1 MKKCTPY
8 SFGQL
13 FKFTN
18 KKKNSASLALVR
30 SLNLRDDTKSMVA
43 ASSESGVS
51 FYTSH
56 LKNEYHVGTIDCK
69 ILGYPKVDQNKMDKL
84 FSGTKPEGYFDR
96 ALSHSFIEALLRSN
110 FVSLELA
117 RSIRP
122 IDKPTNV
129 VIDSGSYTSTKFVKA
144 NNEKINLVNTYTY
157 HQAGNAVIG
166 SISVENYTWNFLDF
180 YVPSCNFREESAP
193 DLAILPSESIVWV
206 WEPAENK
213 WTTCSVENTKS
224 KNGTKIK
231 SEFKRIELDG
241 EKVKYTDVV
250 LSVREM
256 TERAL
261 TNTIHKMIQKDEI
274 RIVIS
279 SLKHISPSTS
289 NYNKVQIN
297 QMMLKLIKNSFKCDF
312 LEALKLSLFDS
323 SEYKS
328 CNSFEEFMTLLF
340 DKRGRPLVARY
351 QEKSAL
357 NNVATHAIEAAKNS
371 EPLFWG
377 IKEAAYWGTGE
388 ESEKKILKTL
398 NHSFC
403 HNTDGVLSVDLR
415 DALKFCDSQLR
426 YLMGYHDCESHT
438 IRQQCIE
445 VNTTIDI
452 KKIVLLQREDTET
465 YNVLI
470 STPTYI
476 HEMGEKAV
484 RKFVQAKL
492 DSIKANNK
500 INYMAA
506 GRSSDPTVRLS
517 KVQEV
522 EGRASLLTQSTDN
535 KYQAITIKEIN
546 S

>member
-13 FKFTN
+13 FKFAN
-18 KKKNSASLALVR
+18 KKKNSANLALVR
-30 SLNLRDDTKSMVA
+30 SLELRDDTKSMIA

-51 FYTSH
+51 FYKSH
-56 LKNEYHVGTIDCK
+56 KKNELYVGTIDCK
-69 ILGYPKVDQNKMDKL
+69 ILGYPRADQNKINKL
-84 FSGTKPEGYFDR
+84 FNGTKPEGYFDR

-122 IDKPTNV
+122 INKPTNI
-129 VIDSGSYTSTKFVKA
+129 VIDSGSYTSTKFFHG
-144 NNEKINLVNTYTY
+144 NNEKINLVNTYTDR
-157 HQAGNAVIG
+157 QAGNAVIG
-166 SISVENYTWNFLDF
+166 SISVENYIWNFFDF
-180 YVPSCNFREESAP
+180 YVPSCNFYEESAP
-193 DLAILPSESIVWV
+193 DLVILPSESIVWV

-213 WTTCSVENTKS
+213 WTTCFVENTKS

-241 EKVKYTDVV
+241 EKIKYTDVII
-250 LSVREM
+250 STREM

-261 TNTIHKMIQKDEI
+261 TNVIQKMIQKDEI

-289 NYNKVQIN
+289 TYNKVQVNPIV
-297 QMMLKLIKNSFKCDF
+297 QKLMKKSFKCDF

-328 CNSFEEFMTLLF
+328 CNSFEEFMALLF
-340 DKRGRPLVARY
+340 DKKGRPLVARY

-357 NNVATHAIEAAKNS
+357 NNVAIHAIEAAKNS

-377 IKEAAYWGTGE
+377 IKEAVSWETE
-388 ESEKKILKTL
+388 EGEKKILKTL
-398 NHSFC
+398 SHNFC
-403 HNTDGVLSVDLR
+403 HNTNGALSVDLR
-415 DALKFCDSQLR
+415 GALKFCDTQLR
-426 YLMGYHDCESHT
+426 YLMGYYDNDSDT

-452 KKIVLLQREDTET
+452 QKTVLLQREDTET
-465 YNVLI
+465 YNVCI

-484 RKFVQAKL
+484 RKFVKAKL
-492 DSIKANNK
+492 DSIKERNK
-500 INYMAA
+500 ISYMAA
-506 GRSSDPTVRLS
+506 GRSSDPTIKLS
-517 KVQEV
+517 RVQQI
-522 EGRASLLTQSTDN
+522 EGAASLYGQSHDN
-535 KYQAITIKEIN
+535 TYGAITIKEIN